1 MSQALQASP
10 SDTCIVPWFLDGFA
24 MEPQA
29 HRNNK
34 QPEAN
39 LQPLKWENWQR
50 VRSRSFTFVL
60 FCQPFQKTKRTKKQE
75 TKNKNTKNKKH
86 EKKKKKT
93 RLHTSRGGVVAESW
107 VLSFCVF
114 VCFLFFLF
122 LDVFCFFVCSVL
134 FSHCRD
140 AKQKLSMVAQ

>member
-1 MSQALQASP
+1 VAQALQASP
-10 SDTCIVPWFLDGFA
+10 SDTCIVPWFLDGFP

-60 FCQPFQKTKRTKKQE
+60 FCQPFQKKKQRTKKQE
-75 TKNKNTKNKKH
+75 SKNKNTKNKKH
-86 EKKKKKT
+86 ENKKKKT
-93 RLHTSRGGVVAESW
+93 TLPTSRGE
-107 VLSFCVF
+107 
-114 VCFLFFLF
+114 
-122 LDVFCFFVCSVL
+122 
-134 FSHCRD
+134 
-140 AKQKLSMVAQ
+140 